1 MLFLSRKDGIMQPYD
16 EQHTLSFLTDTAA
29 PVTPV
34 PIFYLHDGT
43 HPFCLNHHCLC
54 HIGEARMRE
63 LLHGVLNRSLRLRE
77 VQHGAISWEVK

>member
-1 MLFLSRKDGIMQPYD
+1 MQANEGQPM
-16 EQHTLSFLTDTAA
+16 LSFPTDTVA

-54 HIGEARMRE
+54 HVGEARMRE

-77 VQHGAISWEVK
+77 VQHGVVEWEVH